1 MVYKKETSK
10 EANKVF
16 FLGEAKEV
24 QLDMLETGEI
34 SLIDLEPKQILEL
47 FVIYEGPYTEFDYRV
62 SKRNLHFQSFL
73 KEEKGEDNHNLRN
86 KWRYA

>member
-1 MVYKKETSK
+1 MVCRKETNK
-10 EANKVF
+10 EADKVF

-62 SKRNLHFQSFL
+62 SKKKNYIFNLF
-73 KEEKGEDNHNLRN
+73 
-86 KWRYA
+86 